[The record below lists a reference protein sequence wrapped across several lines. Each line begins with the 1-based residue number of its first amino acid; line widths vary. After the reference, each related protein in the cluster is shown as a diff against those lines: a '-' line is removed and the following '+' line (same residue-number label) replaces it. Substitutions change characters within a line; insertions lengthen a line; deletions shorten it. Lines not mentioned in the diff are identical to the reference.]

1 MHMMQQRQVI
11 GRVQTF
17 AVFQNAIVDQQFFN
31 VFMTF
36 FGQLNAAAFFIH
48 IVMTVATLLL
58 FVGFFAPDQVR
69 YQPVDGLVHLG
80 AVFGR
85 TGDNQRGTGFINKN
99 GVHFIDNGKVQATL
113 SFVFQRERQAIAQI
127 VKAEFVIGTVDD
139 IGLLLLALLQRIL
152 TWHHHTTG

>member
-1 MHMMQQRQVI
+1 PAALSIYVI
-11 GRVQTF
+11 GRVQAFTF
-17 AVFQNAIVDQQFFN
+17 FEDAFADQQRFN
-31 VFMTF
+31 IFMAF
-36 FGQLNAAAFFIH
+36 FGQFNAAAFFIH

-99 GVHFIDNGKVQATL
+99 RVHFIDNGKVQATL
-113 SFVFQRERQAIAQI
+113 NFVFQRKRHVIAQI

-139 IGLLLLALLQRIL
+139 IGLILLAFSQRIL
-152 TWHHHTTG
+152 AWHHHTDG